1 MSMSAL
7 LEIKRKPQAD
17 QASEAAPGQ
26 PPAARDIG
34 AIYKAAQAYHTR
46 HSPPQPGAEYWE
58 WTLKDLQ
65 ATATLH
71 DNDPLIKALLSA
83 ALADLER
90 EYKRLQAAQA
100 SV

>member
-1 MSMSAL
+1 MGAL
-7 LEIKRKPQAD
+7 LEIKRKPQAE
-17 QASEAAPGQ
+17 QASEAAPAQ

-34 AIYKAAQAYHTR
+34 AIYKAAQAYHAR
-46 HSPPQPGAEYWE
+46 HNPPQAGAEYWE
-58 WTLKDLQ
+58 WSLKDLQ

-90 EYKRLQAAQA
+90 EHKRLLAAQDGA
-100 SV
+100 